1 MSVCERFSEGQGQP
15 TGEPQFP
22 SVIESP
28 INSTFI
34 GIAEMP
40 IEIAIK
46 NDISFEGKNF
56 MM

>member
-34 GIAEMP
+34 GIAEML

-46 NDISFEGKNF
+46 NDISFEGINF

>member
-1 MSVCERFSEGQGQP
+1 
-15 TGEPQFP
+15 
-22 SVIESP
+22 VIESP

-34 GIAEMP
+34 GIAEML
-40 IEIAIK
+40 IETAIK